1 MGLIFFD
8 AEGNPCDCE
17 TCMGQVPW
25 SYTGEASEQRDA
37 KHRLDEKSENL
48 ALRWWPEEPLVH

>member
-25 SYTGEASEQRDA
+25 SYTGEACEQKEER
-37 KHRLDEKSENL
+37 HQLDQKSENL
-48 ALRWWPEEPLVH
+48 ALRWWPEEQ